1 MMLYLKKK
9 LNTWAIYIENL
20 IIEKHHTKTILFLAN
35 SKISACVAKENKC
48 KKKLKIQDFD

>member
-1 MMLYLKKK
+1 MLNLKKS

-20 IIEKHHTKTILFLAN
+20 IIEKHLTKTILFLAN